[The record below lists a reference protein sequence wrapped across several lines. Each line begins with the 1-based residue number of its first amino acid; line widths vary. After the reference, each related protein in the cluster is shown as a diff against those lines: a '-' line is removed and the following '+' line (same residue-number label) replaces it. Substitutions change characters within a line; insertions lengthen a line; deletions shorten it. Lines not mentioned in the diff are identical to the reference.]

1 MIRIIL
7 TVLGL
12 VLVGKM
18 MYAITYVV
26 SVPDVY
32 ISYTTRECV
41 KVVSY
46 TDEIFNC
53 ENYPTKY
60 NHIWVQ

>member
-7 TVLGL
+7 ALLGGAIL
-12 VLVGKM
+12 
-18 MYAITYVV
+18 MYTITSAA

-32 ISYTTRECV
+32 ISHTTGECV
-41 KVVSY
+41 KVISY